1 MEQRIS
7 PPVNFC
13 HCSRYILKNQPI
25 FHYYY
30 INIMSVHK
38 CTHFRTQKIW
48 HLLTAH
54 FYVNSPKKNM
64 MAATLVSKFSNRHKT
79 WVFGNFFEVCKSSGN
94 SSSIWLLDGDK
105 KKGHWTIPCDPT
117 VILRGSVP
125 VNPLF
130 AHKFLL
136 VYSFLN
142 ISPII
147 FHQSWISWSFLN
159 AEFPEKFKTGI
170 SFKIWAEINGEN
182 WVQSHGRRNLLFH
195 PLVIYLS

>member
-1 MEQRIS
+1 
-7 PPVNFC
+7 
-13 HCSRYILKNQPI
+13 
-25 FHYYY
+25 
-30 INIMSVHK
+30 MSVHK

-147 FHQSWISWSFLN
+147 FHQSWISWSILKT
-159 AEFPEKFKTGI
+159 EFPEEFKTGI

-195 PLVIYLS
+195 PLCTSILLI